1 MHAPAAPADRP
12 SRVQQ
17 LYGYA
22 VCLIAIVTLLIAL
35 SNLVEAA
42 FDRASPLQ
50 ASAGRYGYPEMS
62 LTSFEAFR
70 ATQPQSAQQPPYRM
84 PPAVEVAPDTTPR
97 LRAYTLSTSELRAR
111 YEALRAD
118 RIARVTFDATRQLV
132 GAVLLTVVAIALF
145 VGHWRWLRSHRT
157 THD

>member
-1 MHAPAAPADRP
+1 MSTPSTADRP

-42 FDRASPLQ
+42 FDRADPLQ
-50 ASAGRYGYPEMS
+50 AGAGRYGHPEVS

-70 ATQPQSAQQPPYRM
+70 ATQPQQPTQPPDR
-84 PPAVEVAPDTTPR
+84 VAGATAPGPDQPSTARADTLTT
-97 LRAYTLSTSELRAR
+97 AELRAR

-118 RIARVTFDATRQLV
+118 RVARVSFDATRTLV
-132 GAVLLTVVAIALF
+132 GAALLAVVALGLF
-145 VGHWRWLRSHRT
+145 VGHWRWLRGNAARAE
-157 THD
+157 